1 MTVEISD
8 RSEESDLQ
16 GIRRLLRRK
25 VKPTALFAN
34 NDYTAANAMSVAKAL
49 GMAVPADLAVVGY
62 DNSYLSRI
70 GYIDLSTV
78 DNNYQ
83 AMGTLAAQRLVERIQ
98 QPLKEKR
105 VDLLDPV
112 LRIRSTSDSHHR

>member
-62 DNSYLSRI
+62 DNSYLSPDWIHRSVH
-70 GYIDLSTV
+70 GRQQLPGDGHARRPAACRA
-78 DNNYQ
+78 NP
-83 AMGTLAAQRLVERIQ
+83 AAAQREASR
-98 QPLKEKR
+98 PA
-105 VDLLDPV
+105 
-112 LRIRSTSDSHHR
+112 